1 MNYVSRWQRG
11 TIWSSFGICDQSVC
25 FLGPSLHPWRAHE
38 SQTAENGDQVQTE
51 AGELCRQKFI
61 IHDEFSFSSSSPSS
75 SLSSQQWSLVCGT
88 SERATAAGIN
98 LVRRSAWLQ
107 AKEYGA
113 TGPRISSHDHVQQT
127 PLPVT
132 IVIKSSTVYVHQW
145 FWSDFVRLWRFPEL
159 VSSSPS
165 TPSATS
171 AVHVRL
177 SQRWPSSANFPL
189 NILCHRT
196 RWWGNPSW
204 SSSATR
210 PPTSSSS
217 SFSSL
222 SHSGLRISLGIKIFM
237 VNIIIIRYLGN
248 HCVMRIIRVIEG
260 VRVIMLLGNRHSQR
274 RDYVFVGRRYMWPSG
289 IEEELLLSDSDEK
302 RDPRKNLNI
311 ILGK

>member
-1 MNYVSRWQRG
+1 MILIWFCQAVEVSRIG
-11 TIWSSFGICDQSVC
+11 LLFPFYSLCYICCPCAPLSKVTVERQLPLKHIV
-25 FLGPSLHPWRAHE
+25 PSH
-38 SQTAENGDQVQTE
+38 
-51 AGELCRQKFI
+51 K
-61 IHDEFSFSSSSPSS
+61 
-75 SLSSQQWSLVCGT
+75 
-88 SERATAAGIN
+88 
-98 LVRRSAWLQ
+98 
-107 AKEYGA
+107 
-113 TGPRISSHDHVQQT
+113 
-127 PLPVT
+127 
-132 IVIKSSTVYVHQW
+132 
-145 FWSDFVRLWRFPEL
+145 
-159 VSSSPS
+159 
-165 TPSATS
+165 
-171 AVHVRL
+171 
-177 SQRWPSSANFPL
+177 
-189 NILCHRT
+189 ILCHRT